1 MNQRGGID
9 YEDLRGRRDAAYIG
23 YMANDNWDRD
33 SVLWLLEQEHP
44 PGNMRVFTSPCG
56 VRVVVKGMGVETAL
70 LGMHHNG
77 LKQAL
82 QQVLESGQGLEQAD
96 VRCLAD
102 FYAMYD
108 VMGPLAKLL
117 EGSPEAC
124 RYLADRYTPDDVPQD
139 SELGITEKGVRLAR
153 CGDLAR
159 SAMAAQAARS
169 ALADQS

>member
-1 MNQRGGID
+1 
-9 YEDLRGRRDAAYIG
+9 
-23 YMANDNWDRD
+23 MANDNWDRE
-33 SVLWLLEQEHP
+33 SVHWLLEQEHP

-56 VRVVVKGMGVETAL
+56 VRVVVKGMGVENAL
-70 LGMHHNG
+70 LLMHHNG

-82 QQVLESGQGLEQAD
+82 QQVLESEEGLEQAD

-124 RYLADRYTPDDVPQD
+124 RYLAGRYTPHDIPQD
-139 SELGITEKGVRLAR
+139 SELGITEKGMRLAR

-169 ALADQS
+169 ALEEL

>member
-1 MNQRGGID
+1 
-9 YEDLRGRRDAAYIG
+9 
-23 YMANDNWDRD
+23 MANDNWNRE
-33 SVLWLLEQEHP
+33 SVYWLLEQEHP
-44 PGNMRVFTSPCG
+44 PGNMRVFMSPCG

-70 LGMHHNG
+70 LLMHHNG

-82 QQVLESGQGLEQAD
+82 QQALESGEGLEQAD

-102 FYAMYD
+102 
-108 VMGPLAKLL
+108 L
-117 EGSPEAC
+117 
-124 RYLADRYTPDDVPQD
+124 YTPDDIPQD
-139 SELGITEKGVRLAR
+139 LELGITEKGVRLAR